1 MSKEKS
7 ILFINYLYQ
16 NLTYGNVYAP
26 YIILNII
33 LIGGLVLYIA
43 FINVMKNV
51 KYYKDNWDAEKCN
64 PTIMPFAG
72 FINKPDN
79 KTIFQY
85 TGENFQ
91 YCIQNVIQ
99 GFAGAAIDPFYY
111 IVRVLTELY
120 SIISEIVN
128 TIRGVIDYIRSCLS
142 DIFGTFLGKIVN
154 IVSSIIQILNTMRDI
169 LTRSL
174 GSLVL
179 SYYFIQSVFLTTFAA
194 LGTFAEVIIG
204 LLVAISVFLAL
215 LIILV
220 SFNPIN
226 VGLWITI
233 ALYGL
238 AYVLIAVPIAYIIY
252 LNSTLPKTG
261 TCFDKNTLFQLSNG
275 NKIPISQ
282 LKIGDILEDGSIINC
297 HLTLDASNEIM
308 YKLNNIIVSGTHPVL
323 YNNQWILV
331 SSHPNV
337 EKIINYTEKYIYC
350 LNTSNKKIIINNI
363 IFSDWDDV
371 FNENRYE
378 ILLKN
383 IQNKHLNNIH
393 KYYDKGFSKSTLIK
407 MADGSF
413 KKISEIKV
421 GDFLD
426 NFIKVYGIVHIKS
439 DDLINGNLINSD
451 CEKDLG
457 KIYNLL
463 TDKSYFYIND
473 LKYNDYNYCI
483 DRYL

>member
-1 MSKEKS
+1 MSRENS
-7 ILFINYLYQ
+7 VLFINYLYR
-16 NLTYGNVYAP
+16 NLTYSNVYAP
-26 YIILNII
+26 YIILNFI
-33 LIGGLVLYIA
+33 LIAGLVLYII
-43 FINVMKNV
+43 FINVIKNA
-51 KYYKDNWDAEKCN
+51 KYYRDNWDTERCN
-64 PTIMPFAG
+64 PTILPFAG
-72 FINKPDN
+72 FINKTND
-79 KTIFQY
+79 KTVFQY

-91 YCIQNVIQ
+91 YCVQNIIQ
-99 GFAGAAIDPFYY
+99 GFAGASLDPFNYT
-111 IVRVLTELY
+111 IRLLTELY
-120 SIISEIVN
+120 SSISEIVN
-128 TIRGVIDYIRSCLS
+128 TLRGFVDYIRNCLS
-142 DIFGTFLGKIVN
+142 DIFGTILGKVVN
-154 IVSSIIQILNTMRDI
+154 IVISVVRILTVIRDVM
-169 LTRSL
+169 TRSL
-174 GSLVL
+174 GTIVL
-179 SYYFIQSVFLTTFAA
+179 TYYYVQSVFLTSFSA
-194 LGTFAEVIIG
+194 LGTFAEIMIA
-204 LLVAISVFLAL
+204 LLVILSVFLAV
-215 LIILV
+215 LIIV
-220 SFNPIN
+220 ATFNPYAWYA
-226 VGLWITI
+226 V
-233 ALYGL
+233 ASYGL
-238 AYVLIAVPIAYIIY
+238 AYVLIAVPVSYIIY
-252 LNSTLPKTG
+252 LNSTLPKSG

-421 GDFLD
+421 GEMLD
-426 NFIKVYGIVHIKS
+426 KSIKVYGIVHIKG

-457 KIYNLL
+457 KFYNLL
-463 TDKSYFYIND
+463 TDKGYFYINN